1 MEEKTFKK
9 YQLWLEQIRVINSDD
24 YNILSS
30 FSEEEINDAF
40 YKDLEFGT
48 GGLRGIM
55 GLGSNRMNEY
65 VVKKASFGI
74 ANYLKKH
81 YDFPSISIG
90 YDSRNNSSLFA
101 KYASEVYASLGIKV
115 YIYPTLEPTPL
126 LSYAV
131 RKLHTSGGCI
141 ITASHNPSKYN
152 GYKVY
157 NHDGCQIGIKV
168 ADEMIEEISHVDI
181 FKEFK
186 SIKSFDELVN
196 NKMISF
202 IDLKIVDEF
211 VKDTLKISLLKD
223 FSKKEIKICYTP
235 LNGTGL
241 IPVLKTLK
249 EAGFN
254 NVFVPVEQRDPDGNF
269 PTCPYPNPEI
279 YEAMKLGISYC
290 NKENADLL
298 IATDP
303 DCDRCGIGIR
313 YNGEFKL
320 LTGNEVGILLFDFI
334 CNHSS
339 LPLNPIAVRSIVST
353 GAVDKIALM
362 HNIEMKKVLTGFKF
376 IGDVICKLEE
386 NNEENRYIFG
396 FEESYGYLTNPKVR
410 DKDAVNASLIIAEM
424 FYYYHERNV
433 NLIDKLHSIY
443 ETIGYYK
450 NSLLTYEFDGEN
462 GLKTMNKMMDD
473 LRNCS
478 FEYLENIFNSNINE
492 KLDYLLLKSTSNNGN
507 INNIESEKSNVLT
520 FIFEDESKITIRP
533 SGTEPKIKFYI
544 ETVGNSVKD
553 SESINEKYKE
563 FIIKFVKL
571 Y

>member
-1 MEEKTFKK
+1 MGKISFEK
-9 YQLWLEQIRVINSDD
+9 YNLWLNALKEINVKD
-24 YNILSS
+24 YETLKQ
-30 FSEEEINDAF
+30 FSEEEINDSF

-48 GGLRGIM
+48 GGLRGVM

-65 VVKKASFGI
+65 IVKKASVGI
-74 ANYLKKH
+74 ARYLKKH

-101 KYASEVYASLGIKV
+101 RYASEVYASLGVKV
-115 YIYPTLEPTPL
+115 FLYPTLEPTPL

-157 NHDGCQIGIKV
+157 NDEGCQIGIKV
-168 ADEMIEEISHVDI
+168 ADEILEEISKVDI
-181 FKEFK
+181 FEEFK
-186 SIKSFDELVN
+186 NIKSFDELFEN
-196 NKMISF
+196 HMISY
-202 IDLKIVDEF
+202 IDLKIVDDF
-211 VKDTLKISLLKD
+211 VKDTLKISLLQD
-223 FSKKEIKICYTP
+223 FSNKDIKICYTP

-241 IPVLKTLK
+241 IPVTKTLK
-249 EAGFN
+249 EAGFS
-254 NVFVPVEQRDPDGNF
+254 NVFVPDEQRNPDGNF

-279 YEAMKLGISYC
+279 YEAMKLGIEYC

-320 LTGNEVGILLFDFI
+320 LTGNEVGILLLDFI
-334 CNHSS
+334 VNHTK
-339 LPLNPIAVRSIVST
+339 LPINPIAVRSIVST
-353 GAVDKIALM
+353 SAVDKICSL
-362 HNIEMKKVLTGFKF
+362 HNVTMKKVLTGFKF
-376 IGDVICKLEE
+376 IGDIICKLEE
-386 NNEENRYIFG
+386 KSEENSYIFG

-424 FYYYHERNV
+424 FYYYHERGI
-433 NLIDKLHSIY
+433 NLIDKLNAIY
-443 ETIGYYK
+443 EEIGYYK
-450 NSLLTYEFDGEN
+450 NSLLTYQFDGES
-462 GLKTMNKMMDD
+462 GLNTMNKMMDD
-473 LRNCS
+473 LRN
-478 FEYLENIFNSNINE
+478 FAFDKLEEVFSSKVIE
-492 KLDYLLLKSTSNNGN
+492 KLDYLLLKSTTNNN
-507 INNIESEKSNVLT
+507 EITQIDSEKSNVLT
-520 FIFEDESKITIRP
+520 FIFEDETRVTIRP

-544 ETVGNSVKD
+544 ESVGKD
-553 SESINEKYKE
+553 VSSSLLINDKYKDL
-563 FIIKFVKL
+563 IIKFVKL

>member
-1 MEEKTFKK
+1 
-9 YQLWLEQIRVINSDD
+9 
-24 YNILSS
+24 
-30 FSEEEINDAF
+30 
-40 YKDLEFGT
+40 
-48 GGLRGIM
+48 
-55 GLGSNRMNEY
+55 
-65 VVKKASFGI
+65 
-74 ANYLKKH
+74 
-81 YDFPSISIG
+81 
-90 YDSRNNSSLFA
+90 
-101 KYASEVYASLGIKV
+101 
-115 YIYPTLEPTPL
+115 
-126 LSYAV
+126 
-131 RKLHTSGGCI
+131 
-141 ITASHNPSKYN
+141 
-152 GYKVY
+152 
-157 NHDGCQIGIKV
+157 
-168 ADEMIEEISHVDI
+168 
-181 FKEFK
+181 
-186 SIKSFDELVN
+186 
-196 NKMISF
+196 MISF

-211 VKDTLKISLLKD
+211 VQDTLKISLLKD

-353 GAVDKIALM
+353 GAVDKIASM

-424 FYYYHERNV
+424 FYYYHERNI

-478 FEYLENIFNSNINE
+478 FEFLENIFNSNINE

-507 INNIESEKSNVLT
+507 TNNIESEKSNVLT